1 MGKPSDTD
9 RKILSTLFPSSNS
22 GQQKR
27 KFNPTEESIAEKK
40 KAKKKAAI
48 PRGGKPRTI
57 TTVLLEDIPSVVPRG
72 VVRRKLT
79 EKGRIKKVQIR
90 RSMGPSEVRRVL
102 QNAFSEFRGVSKA
115 TFLKCNQDNTFT
127 HASPALNGDDV
138 AQLAG
143 GGSLYLLEVK
153 LLMWPVMTN
162 FFPPELVFLE
172 PIFRYIR

>member
-1 MGKPSDTD
+1 M
-9 RKILSTLFPSSNS
+9 STLFPSSS
-22 GQQKR
+22 SRLSQQKL
-27 KFNPTEESIAEKK
+27 KFYPTEESIAEKK

-57 TTVLLEDIPSVVPRG
+57 TTVLLDDIPPIVPRG
-72 VVRRKLT
+72 AVRRKLT
-79 EKGRIKKVQIR
+79 EKGRIKKIQIR

-102 QNAFSEFRGVSKA
+102 GNAFSEFCGVSKA

-127 HASPALNGDDV
+127 QASQALNGDDV

-153 LLMWPVMTN
+153 VNKFDVAISCL
-162 FFPPELVFLE
+162 
-172 PIFRYIR
+172 